1 LAGVTAMEDS
11 VAGVTVRVV
20 LPEIPPKVAVMVVV
34 PAARAVARPLL
45 LTVAAEVFDE
55 AQVTSGVRSW
65 LVPSEYA
72 PMAANFWVDPTGMAG
87 DTDDMEANVAEEE
100 SEEPPHVVRDT
111 AKDPRSNIAKTNLIF
126 FMRTPPK
133 RHIPPNLAQMV
144 DAIPLLPESSSQP

>member
-1 LAGVTAMEDS
+1 MAGVTAMEDR

-20 LPEIPPKVAVMVVV
+20 LPEILPKVAVMVVV
-34 PAARAVARPLL
+34 PATKAVARPLL
-45 LTVAAEVFDE
+45 LTVATEVFDE
-55 AQVTSGVRSW
+55 VQVTCGDRSR

-87 DTDDMEANVAEEE
+87 DTDMEANVAEEE
-100 SEEPPHVVRDT
+100 EEECPHVVRDT

>member
-1 LAGVTAMEDS
+1 MAGVTAMEDR

-20 LPEIPPKVAVMVVV
+20 LPEILPKVAVMVVV

-45 LTVAAEVFDE
+45 LTVATEVFDE
-55 AQVTSGVRSW
+55 VQVACGVRSR

-72 PMAANFWVDPTGMAG
+72 PMATNFWVDPTGMDG
-87 DTDDMEANVAEEE
+87 DIDMEANVAEGEE
-100 SEEPPHVVRDT
+100 EEECPHVVRDT

-133 RHIPPNLAQMV
+133 RRIPPNLAQMV
-144 DAIPLLPESSSQP
+144 NAIPLLPEASSQP

>member
-1 LAGVTAMEDS
+1 MEDR

-20 LPEIPPKVAVMVVV
+20 LPEILPKVAVMVVV

-45 LTVAAEVFDE
+45 LTVATEVFDE
-55 AQVTSGVRSW
+55 VQVTCGVRSR

-72 PMAANFWVDPTGMAG
+72 PMAANFWVDPTGMDG
-87 DTDDMEANVAEEE
+87 DTDMEANVAEEGD
-100 SEEPPHVVRDT
+100 EEEEECPHVVRDT

-144 DAIPLLPESSSQP
+144 DAIPLLPESSSQSG

>member
-1 LAGVTAMEDS
+1 MAGVTAMEDR

-20 LPEIPPKVAVMVVV
+20 LPEILPKVAVMVVV

-45 LTVAAEVFDE
+45 LTVATEVFDE
-55 AQVTSGVRSW
+55 VQVTCGVRSR

-72 PMAANFWVDPTGMAG
+72 AMAANFWVDPTGMAG
-87 DTDDMEANVAEEE
+87 DTDMEANVAEEE
-100 SEEPPHVVRDT
+100 EECPHVVRDT

-133 RHIPPNLAQMV
+133 RNIPPHLAPMA
-144 DAIPLLPESSSQP
+144 DAIYLLPEASSQSG